1 VLSESSGRKA
11 RFSSEISLG
20 TSDANVS
27 FVKTNLLKFMMP
39 VKIQC
44 GCGQRYAFDIE
55 PFCGR
60 MPFPVACPVCGTD
73 GTGAANE
80 VIAFNLATELSTHH
94 GGRERM
100 VLLAVFGCLLAGMV
114 GVIKASTMASGLDV
128 LLCLWGS
135 VLAFGVA
142 IGVYFWKHANHLP
155 GLAKKRAPAPA
166 RRAPLNRSR
175 RFRVAI

>member
-1 VLSESSGRKA
+1 
-11 RFSSEISLG
+11 
-20 TSDANVS
+20 
-27 FVKTNLLKFMMP
+27 MMP
-39 VKIQC
+39 VKIHC

-60 MPFPVACPVCGTD
+60 MPFPVTCPVCGAD

-80 VIAFNLATELSTHH
+80 VIAFNLATDLSAHH

-100 VLLAVFGCLLAGMV
+100 MLLAVLGCLMAGMV

-128 LLCLWGS
+128 PLCLWGS

-142 IGVYFWKHANHLP
+142 IGVYFWKHASHLP
-155 GLAKKRAPAPA
+155 GLAKKAHQQPPRAL
-166 RRAPLNRSR
+166 R
-175 RFRVAI
+175 

>member
-1 VLSESSGRKA
+1 
-11 RFSSEISLG
+11 
-20 TSDANVS
+20 
-27 FVKTNLLKFMMP
+27 MMP
-39 VKIQC
+39 VKIHC

-60 MPFPVACPVCGTD
+60 MPFPVTCPVCGAD

-80 VIAFNLATELSTHH
+80 VIAFNLATDLSAHH

-100 VLLAVFGCLLAGMV
+100 MLLAVLGCLMAGMV

-142 IGVYFWKHANHLP
+142 IGVYFWKHASHLP
-155 GLAKKRAPAPA
+155 GLAKKSAPATAPRAPIN
-166 RRAPLNRSR
+166 RRV
-175 RFRVAI
+175 RVWI